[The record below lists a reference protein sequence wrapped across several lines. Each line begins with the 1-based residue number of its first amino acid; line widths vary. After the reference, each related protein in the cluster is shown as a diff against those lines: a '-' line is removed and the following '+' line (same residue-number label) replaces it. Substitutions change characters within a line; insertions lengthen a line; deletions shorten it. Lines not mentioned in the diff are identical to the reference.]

1 MTQVSSKP
9 RVKNDTVGNNGLKLL
24 YKSYE
29 MMHKEEF
36 RDFCK
41 QLIEDS
47 SGKRAT
53 KDSFIVALDRAPS
66 KDRMVQSV
74 TNYLLAGQGLGV

>member
-1 MTQVSSKP
+1 MTQSSSKP
-9 RVKNDTVGNNGLKLL
+9 RVKKDTVGDDGLKAL
-24 YKSYE
+24 YTSYE
-29 MMHKEEF
+29 MLNKEEF
-36 RDFCK
+36 RSFCK

-53 KDSFIVALDRAPS
+53 KDSFIVVLDRAPS
-66 KDRMVQSV
+66 KDKMVQSV

>member
-1 MTQVSSKP
+1 MTQTSSKP
-9 RVKNDTVGNNGLKLL
+9 RVKNDTVGDNGLKQL
-24 YKSYE
+24 YTAYE
-29 MMHKEEF
+29 SMTKEEF
-36 RDFCK
+36 RSFCK
-41 QLIEDS
+41 ELIES
-47 SGKRAT
+47 STGKRAT

>member
-1 MTQVSSKP
+1 MTQTSSKP
-9 RVKNDTVGNNGLKLL
+9 RVKNDTIGNDGLKQL

-29 MMHKEEF
+29 SMSKEEF
-36 RDFCK
+36 RVFCK
-41 QLIEDS
+41 QMIEDS
-47 SGKRAT
+47 TGKRAT
-53 KDSFIVALDRAPS
+53 KDNLIVALERAPS